1 MTIENCEEVL
11 DEYLVGKEAEFQ
23 KLKSIYVPQPLKGRL
38 DDVPRVIEE
47 SKAIIAKHY
56 DVEAEEEEDTS
67 SGEESDDES
76 RTWDCETVLST
87 LSNVSNHPGKIGK
100 IKVVKKPGAGL
111 KSVKEDGEEGQK
123 AAKGDEEDE
132 EDVVELP
139 DVSTERPRGETAEE

>member
-23 KLKSIYVPQPLKGRL
+23 KLKSIYEPQPLKGRL

-47 SKAIIAKHY
+47 TKAIIAKHY

-111 KSVKEDGEEGQK
+111 KSVKEEG
-123 AAKGDEEDE
+123 D
-132 EDVVELP
+132 DVVELP
-139 DVSTERPRGETAEE
+139 DVSTDRPRGETTEERRQRKAAVK